1 MNILLY
7 GYGNPGRQ
15 DDGLGIKF
23 IEHIEKWIK
32 DENIKNVEVDTNYQL
47 NVEDALSISDKD
59 IVIFVDASLAI
70 DTSFKF
76 VKVNSD
82 DSTIEFTMHAVSP
95 SYILDLCNKIY
106 NKNPKTYLLH
116 IKGYYWDLKEEIS
129 TEANENL
136 IKAVDFIKAKII
148 DILYF

>member
-23 IEHIEKWIK
+23 IEIIEKWII
-32 DENIKNVEVDTNYQL
+32 DEKIKNVEVDTNYQL
-47 NVEDALSISDKD
+47 NVEDALTISDKD
-59 IVIFVDASLAI
+59 FVIFADASLAI
-70 DTSFKF
+70 NSGYDF

-95 SYILDLCNKIY
+95 AYILDLCNKIY
-106 NKNPKTYLLH
+106 NKNPQTYLLH
-116 IKGYYWDLKEEIS
+116 IKGYKWELKEEI
-129 TEANENL
+129 TPEANENL
-136 IKAVDFIKAKII
+136 LQAVEFTKAKII
-148 DILYF
+148 ELLYF